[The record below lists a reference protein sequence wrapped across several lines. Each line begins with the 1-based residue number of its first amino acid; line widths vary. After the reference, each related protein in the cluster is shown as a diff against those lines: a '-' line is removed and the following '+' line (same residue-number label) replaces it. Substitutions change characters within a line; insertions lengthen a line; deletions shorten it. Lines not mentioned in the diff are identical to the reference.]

1 MKLLSSLL
9 LVLFALCQ
17 LFLTGCSN
25 PYAKYYEDFGT
36 KPATISQHYD
46 YPEVTYCEPWE
57 FQDMMNAYL
66 AHGFNVQGS
75 SSFLGDSEYMNNHMV
90 IRQAVRC
97 GASAAIFSAF
107 TSRDLNTL
115 RALGNQ
121 SFKNDTQSAL
131 PWAER
136 FQAGILNTVMSCGW
150 FLTSADDIAESFF
163 NVSGTPF
170 QLTSGG
176 EAVVREVKGV
186 NYPKHLEPN
195 DRLYIAL
202 FFY

>member
-1 MKLLSSLL
+1 MKTLSSYTLIL
-9 LVLFALCQ
+9 IVLCQ
-17 LFLTGCSN
+17 LFLVGCSN

-36 KPATISQHYD
+36 KPATISQRYD

-57 FQDMMNAYL
+57 FQNMLNAYL
-66 AHGFNVQGS
+66 AHGFNVQGGS
-75 SSFLGDSEYMNNHMV
+75 HFLGDSEYMNNHMV
-90 IRQAVRC
+90 INQAVRC

-115 RALGNQ
+115 RSLGNQ
-121 SFKNDTQSAL
+121 SFKNNTQSAL